1 MTDTGGR
8 DCVVI
13 GGGLL
18 GMLTAYFLA
27 REGLSVSLLEKRDV
41 CRESSWAGGGIL
53 SPLVPWEYPDA
64 VSELVQWSQR
74 HYPAL
79 VAELQEISGIDSE
92 WQQSGLLMA
101 ETFLDSRIRR
111 WQARYPCSIEQIEPG
126 QIRQLEPGLVR
137 VAAQALLLP
146 EVAQVRNPRLCQAL
160 AASLRQQGVAIHE
173 QVRVGGLRT
182 AGNAISGVM
191 TDQGEF
197 LSDRVVVAAGAWSAA
212 LLGDLMP
219 GLPVS
224 PVRGQMIQYAASPGL
239 LRHIV
244 LADGRYLIPRRDGL
258 VLAGSTLEYT
268 GFEKNTTLEA
278 RDSLAGFARQLLPG
292 LNDCEIVNHWAG
304 LRPGKTDGVPIVG
317 EHPEIKGL
325 YLNTGH
331 FRNGVILAPASAQ
344 LLLDIMMG
352 RASFTKPDAYRLQ

>member
-1 MTDTGGR
+1 MSDSGGR
-8 DCVVI
+8 DCVVV

-27 REGLSVSLLEKRDV
+27 REGLSVTLLEKQDV

-53 SPLVPWEYPDA
+53 SPLVPWGYPGA

-79 VAELQEISGIDSE
+79 IAELRDNSGIDPE
-92 WQQSGLLMA
+92 WQQSGLLMMDTSL
-101 ETFLDSRIRR
+101 EPGIRR
-111 WQARYPCSIEQIEPG
+111 WQAKYPCRIVQVNPV
-126 QIRQLEPGLVR
+126 QMRQLEPGLAR
-137 VAAQALLLP
+137 VAEQSLLLP
-146 EVAQVRNPRLCQAL
+146 DVAQVRNPRLCQAL
-160 AASLRQQGVAIHE
+160 AASLRKQGVAIHE
-173 QVRVGGLRT
+173 QMRVGSLRI
-182 AGNAISGVM
+182 AANAISGVI

-197 LSDRVVVAAGAWSAA
+197 LSDRVVVAAGAWSAD
-212 LLGDLMP
+212 LLGDFMP

-224 PVRGQMIQYAASPGL
+224 PVCGQMIQFAASPGL

-268 GFEKNTTLEA
+268 GFEKNATREA

-304 LRPGKTDGVPIVG
+304 LRPGKTDGVPIIG

-331 FRNGVILAPASAQ
+331 FRNGVILAPASVQ

-352 RASFTKPDAYRLQ
+352 RASFTSPDAYRLQ